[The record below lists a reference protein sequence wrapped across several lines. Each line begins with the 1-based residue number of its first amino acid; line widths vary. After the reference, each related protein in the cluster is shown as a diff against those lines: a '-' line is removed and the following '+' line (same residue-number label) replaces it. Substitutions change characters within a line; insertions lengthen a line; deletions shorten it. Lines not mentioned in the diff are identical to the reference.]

1 MANLQESHTACKC
14 RDLLISPRW
23 KPSRNVDYSSL
34 SLICFNAADNSS
46 VHLNRYCA
54 HLQPQSIR
62 QKKEGLRPRGT
73 VKGAGSATRAQ
84 LWPSRLL
91 TRIWCKSTSAS
102 EARSFWLFAQRITL
116 CERHV
121 SKQDSYVFDLTKNLF
136 FPLFSVDTHLGAAVY
151 LYSCSRD
158 PGSKHT
164 PYAAMALHLPLH
176 PLYKKKLVH
185 SRIKMTQIYQKLNI
199 YFFNHFSNVLS

>member
-1 MANLQESHTACKC
+1 MANLQESRTACKC

-34 SLICFNAADNSS
+34 DLICFNAADNSS

-91 TRIWCKSTSAS
+91 TRIWCESTSAS
-102 EARSFWLFAQRITL
+102 EVRSFWLFAQRITL
-116 CERHV
+116 WMSHEQTGQLRLWPNKEPFFPPFLSWHTFRSSGLLV
-121 SKQDSYVFDLTKNLF
+121 QLQLRSKQQ
-136 FPLFSVDTHLGAAVY
+136 A
-151 LYSCSRD
+151 
-158 PGSKHT
+158 HT
-164 PYAAMALHLPLH
+164 IRCYGTAPPPASSA
-176 PLYKKKLVH
+176 
-185 SRIKMTQIYQKLNI
+185 
-199 YFFNHFSNVLS
+199 